1 MSKTFPEM
9 ATEITSSLHEE
20 LYQAYVQKNN
30 FDPSFQKD
38 FGEYVGEQ
46 FQHILK
52 SLNAKN

>member
-1 MSKTFPEM
+1 MSKTYTEM

-20 LYQAYVQKNN
+20 LYQAYVRKSN

-52 SLNAKN
+52 SLHVKN